1 MTTALLLGLVCFLG
15 YCDGKFLGVSML
27 DRPIIMGSLTGLVK
41 MCIRDR
47 SDRPRLFEPVPENAE
62 HTLKLLERKH
72 KLYNALVGGN
82 VYGSFG
88 ERV

>member
-1 MTTALLLGLVCFLG
+1 MV
-15 YCDGKFLGVSML
+15 
-27 DRPIIMGSLTGLVK
+27 
-41 MCIRDR
+41 